1 MKHQADWLLQELPQL
16 EREGVLDAATAARL
30 RQHYAGRAASAGWT
44 GIVFPLLGLLLIGL
58 GIVLLVAHNWDQLSR
73 PVRLLLAF
81 TPLAVG
87 QIACIR
93 VMTRDGSLPWREAWS
108 AFTAL
113 AFAAALALVGQIYHF
128 PGDLDRYLLTCGLVA
143 LPLAYLMNVSAVLVL
158 CAAAFAGWSMLSWD
172 IGWSGRASADA
183 WRLFGTLGLF
193 ALLAPQ
199 VWRLARSAP
208 ESLRLNVVLA
218 ALVPMFFVAVLGN
231 LLRSPV
237 LGIWWFAELG
247 ALLVMLDALTRN
259 AAASVWR
266 RPLALYGGLATTWG
280 ALLGSFPETWRM
292 AWSTDALDA
301 IPQQWAVLVIGMAL
315 LAVLSWRV
323 LQRGNVLAAMQIIP
337 ALVLA
342 LVASADVER
351 WAIVLAIFM
360 TLYVLVLGL
369 ARVRIGLAQRDS
381 GLATGGLLLIAV
393 LILLRFLD
401 TEWSFT
407 ARGIAFLLT
416 GAAFLAAN
424 AWMRRKVR
432 A

>member
-1 MKHQADWLLQELPQL
+1 MKRQADWLLEELPQL

-30 RQHYAGRAASAGWT
+30 RQHYADRVAATGWT

-81 TPLAVG
+81 APLAIG
-87 QIACIR
+87 QFACIR
-93 VMTRDGSLPWREAWS
+93 VVMRDGSLAWREAWS

-158 CAAAFAGWSMLSWD
+158 CAAAFAGWSMVDWGF
-172 IGWSGRASADA
+172 GWSGRSSVEA
-183 WRLFGTLGLF
+183 WRMLGTLGLF

-199 VWRLARSAP
+199 VWRLTRSAP
-208 ESLRLNVVLA
+208 DSLRLNAVLA
-218 ALVPMFFVAVLGN
+218 ALAPMFFVAVLGN

-237 LGIWWFAELG
+237 LGVWWFVELG
-247 ALLVMLDALTRN
+247 ALLVMLDALTRDS
-259 AAASVWR
+259 AASIWR
-266 RPLALYGGLATTWG
+266 RPLAFYGGLATTWG
-280 ALLGSFPETWRM
+280 ALLGSFPEAWRM
-292 AWSTDALDA
+292 DWSVQALEA
-301 IPQQWAVLVIGMAL
+301 VPPQWAVLIVGMAL
-315 LAVLSWRV
+315 LAVLSWRA
-323 LQRGNVLAAMQIIP
+323 LQNGKPLAAMQIIP
-337 ALVLA
+337 ALVMA
-342 LVASADVER
+342 LVAVADVGR
-351 WAIVLAIFM
+351 WAVSLAIFM

-369 ARVRIGLAQRDS
+369 ARVRVGIAQRDP

-407 ARGIAFLLT
+407 ARGVAFLLT